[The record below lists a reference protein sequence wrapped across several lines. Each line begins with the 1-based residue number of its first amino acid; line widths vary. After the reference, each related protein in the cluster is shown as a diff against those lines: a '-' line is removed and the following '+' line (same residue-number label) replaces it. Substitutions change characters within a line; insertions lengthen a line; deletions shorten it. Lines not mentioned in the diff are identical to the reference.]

1 MAGTSSLA
9 EVFRMMSRLEFGMYS
24 TRVVYYY
31 TRVSSFADKIFT
43 RYIYWIEDVVEYY
56 LNIR

>member
-24 TRVVYYY
+24 TPVVYYY
-31 TRVSSFADKIFT
+31 THVLSFADKIFT
-43 RYIYWIEDVVEYY
+43 IGTSIG
-56 LNIR
+56 LKML

>member
-1 MAGTSSLA
+1 MAGDSSLA

-31 TRVSSFADKIFT
+31 THVLSFADKILT
-43 RYIYWIEDVVEYY
+43 TSIG
-56 LNIR
+56 LKML